1 MIQVQKKIEGELYI
15 QKDDNPFAVS
25 VNLKTGEVTMKKFL
39 WLGQNSLLVKFNF
52 DNHIYEYPIQSFGGK
67 YFVENYKEQPI
78 FKNVQLFINLKK
90 NLNPNKVKSSKQLK
104 I

>member
-1 MIQVQKKIEGELYI
+1 MIQIQNKIDGQLYI
-15 QKDDNPFAVS
+15 QKENNPFPVI

-39 WLGQNSLLVKFNF
+39 WLGQNSLLVKFDF
-52 DNHIYEYPIQSFGGK
+52 DNQTYEYPVQSLGGK
-67 YFVENYKEQPI
+67 YFVDNYKEQPI

-90 NLNPNKVKSSKQLK
+90 NLNTNKVKPNKLK